1 MEICDLL
8 KIYDNVI
15 GLSNHLNFQI
25 FGNITFQSA
34 KNEITN
40 ERLLRRAQKYG
51 NAGLNYYFG
60 QWNIGAEINAQGTKK
75 ESDAEIPGYAFINLV
90 ADCKVSNG
98 MKVNFRVNNVLN
110 KDYALAYEK
119 NPKTDGFAYQTP
131 GASFFINLRY
141 EPE

>member
-1 MEICDLL
+1 MHTDFEIIIQQQGSGSRQKHASAHTNKYPGRFRLVL
-8 KIYDNVI
+8 EHVI
-15 GLSNHLNFQI
+15 
-25 FGNITFQSA
+25 
-34 KNEITN
+34 
-40 ERLLRRAQKYG
+40 RP
-51 NAGLNYYFG
+51 
-60 QWNIGAEINAQGTKK
+60 KK